1 MTSHTPDAVTTKA
14 IKAVFD
20 DPSVQSSRLVAQPGQ
35 AIYEPAGA
43 AENIYFIITGQVRLF
58 QTRGTVGRL
67 MAILGPG
74 EWFGCTAL
82 ARGVARIEHRAIT
95 AAPTLLLRA
104 NADRF
109 LQALPR
115 HPAAAVEFS
124 RSLARKVIT
133 AHEEAAGL
141 IFDDCT
147 ARLIRAMLRF
157 SSTPAAHR
165 TPDGVVLHVTH
176 EQLAQAIGV
185 ARETVSLTLTQFRQQ
200 NLIRTGRNRLTF
212 DPAALA
218 EYLRT
223 RADEDTCTP
232 VGEF

>member
-1 MTSHTPDAVTTKA
+1 MPIQKPVDAVTSQA

-20 DPSVQSSRLVAQPGQ
+20 DPAVQSSRVVVQPGRPV
-35 AIYEPAGA
+35 YEPMGA
-43 AENIYFIITGQVRLF
+43 AEHIYYIITGQIRLF
-58 QTRGTVGRL
+58 QTRGNAGRL
-67 MAILGPG
+67 MNILGPG
-74 EWFGCTAL
+74 EWFGCAAL
-82 ARGVARIEHRAIT
+82 ARGVNRLEHRALT

-115 HPAAAVEFS
+115 HPIAAVEFS

-147 ARLIRAMLRF
+147 VRLIRAMLRF
-157 SSTPAAHR
+157 SVTPAAHR
-165 TPDGVVLHVTH
+165 TPEGVVLHVTH

-218 EYLRT
+218 EFLRSRT
-223 RADEDTCTP
+223 EPAACAAAI
-232 VGEF
+232 